1 MADKKDLFKSSL
13 SKRKNIRKAAP
24 DLKKSE
30 EVTAKIHA
38 QPVEKILPA
47 PPESQK
53 DEKEAVQRITL
64 DVPISV
70 YTAMKHRVFN
80 RRITLKKY
88 MVELAKK
95 DLNL

>member
-13 SKRKNIRKAAP
+13 SKKKNIRKAAP
-24 DLKKSE
+24 DLKIAE
-30 EVTAKIHA
+30 EVTAKIHDK
-38 QPVEKILPA
+38 PVENIA
-47 PPESQK
+47 PKNLEISK
-53 DEKEAVQRITL
+53 EEKESVQRITL